1 MNKDEA
7 LKLLEEYLGN
17 FAIHPLFFKELT
29 ALLQKDL
36 KGKEKQFFDILIR
49 QLGYLSCYGLAI
61 ASIDS
66 HERLQGDGH
75 DFFSIHLQRQQF
87 NIRFLVYIDNN
98 GKSFLLSAFNER
110 AGNKATDYSHKIPTL
125 QERLN
130 YFKEGK

>member
-66 HERLQGDGH
+66 HERLTGRW
-75 DFFSIHLQRQQF
+75 S
-87 NIRFLVYIDNN
+87 RFLFYPFAETAI
-98 GKSFLLSAFNER
+98 
-110 AGNKATDYSHKIPTL
+110 
-125 QERLN
+125 
-130 YFKEGK
+130 

>member
-17 FAIHPLFFKELT
+17 FEIHPLFFKELT

-110 AGNKATDYSHKIPTL
+110 AGKKATDYSQKIPTL